1 MKTWEEATKL
11 NRTDI
16 LMLVFYIMNGILD
29 ITVSIISENKTWII
43 CGLLWITIALMRYCD
58 LKIIK
63 GNEAIIDIQKKLERV
78 QSPIN

>member
-63 GNEAIIDIQKKLERV
+63 GAISREKLQATNYTCR
-78 QSPIN
+78 IGGK